1 MKKRSYEI
9 DMCNGPLLKKIL
21 IFSVPLMLSGI
32 LQLLFNAA
40 DIIVVG
46 QFTGKTALAAVGAT
60 SSLYNLI
67 VNIFIGLSA
76 GVSILV
82 ARYYGAQEWK
92 NVGESVHTSMLLSLL
107 SGLILIFAGIFIT
120 KPMLELMDTPSDVI
134 GQSVLYLRII
144 FLGMPAQMVY
154 NFGAA
159 ILRAVGDTQRPLIF
173 LFISGVINVLLNLF
187 FVIVFSLGVAGVAI
201 ATIISQYFSAVMVM
215 LCLIKTD
222 KPYRLRLS
230 KLRIK
235 KDKLL
240 SILRVGL
247 PAGIQGSLFSV
258 SNMLIQSSV
267 NSFGTAAI
275 AGNTASSNIEGFI
288 YTAMNSLYH
297 ASLNFTSQN
306 VGAGK
311 LNRVMPI
318 FRRCLGILFVVGS
331 SMGAAALLF
340 GRQLLGIYTPDP
352 EVVPYG
358 LLRLGIIAPTYF
370 FCGFMEVACGS
381 VRGLGAAVTP
391 TAVSLAGACGL
402 RILWIY
408 TVFRAEPTL
417 TCLYLSYPI
426 SWALT
431 FAVHFICLI
440 FFLRTLKKKAAER
453 LSVKPAEENEAA
465 PPKSAASQSL

>member
-9 DMCNGPLLKKIL
+9 DMCSGPLFKKIL

-82 ARYYGAQEWK
+82 ARYYGAQELQ
-92 NVGESVHTSMLLSLL
+92 NVHDTVHTSMLLSIL
-107 SGLILIFAGIFIT
+107 SGAALIFIGWFLS

-144 FLGMPAQMVY
+144 FLGMPALMVY

-159 ILRAVGDTQRPLIF
+159 ILRSVGDTRRPLIF
-173 LFISGVINVLLNLF
+173 LFVSGVINVLLNLF
-187 FVIVFSLGVAGVAI
+187 FVIVFKLGVAGVAA
-201 ATIISQYFSAVMVM
+201 ATIISQYVSAVMVSV
-215 LCLIKTD
+215 CLIKTD
-222 KPYRLRLS
+222 QPYRLQLK
-230 KLRIK
+230 KLCIK

-240 SILRVGL
+240 GVIRIGL

-267 NSFGTAAI
+267 NAFGTAAI
-275 AGNTASSNIEGFI
+275 AGNTAAGNIEGFI
-288 YTAMNSLYH
+288 YTSMNSLYH
-297 ASLNFTSQN
+297 ATLNFTSQN

-311 LNRVMPI
+311 LKRVMPI
-318 FRRCLGILFVVGS
+318 FIRCLGILFAVS
-331 SMGAAALLF
+331 AAMGTAALIF
-340 GRQLLGIYTPDP
+340 GSQLLGIYSSDS
-352 EVVPYG
+352 EVIPYG
-358 LLRLGIIAPTYF
+358 LLRLSVIAPTYF
-370 FCGFMEVACGS
+370 LCGFMEVACGS

-391 TAVSLAGACGL
+391 TAVSLAGACGF

-408 TVFRAEPTL
+408 TIFRAEHTL
-417 TCLYLSYPI
+417 MCLYLSYPI

-431 FAVHFICLI
+431 FAVHFICLLC
-440 FFLRTLKKKAAER
+440 FLRARKKKAKEY
-453 LSVKPAEENEAA
+453 LLKKTSEEKAA
-465 PPKSAASQSL
+465 AKAQTTV